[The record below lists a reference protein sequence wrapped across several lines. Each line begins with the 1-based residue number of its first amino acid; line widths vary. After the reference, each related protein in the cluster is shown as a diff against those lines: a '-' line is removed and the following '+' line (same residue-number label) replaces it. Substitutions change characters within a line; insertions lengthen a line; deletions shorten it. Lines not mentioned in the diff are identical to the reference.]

1 MVDTSAIPGMT
12 GETGYLL
19 PREGRSLHDAFDMD
33 DPTIVKFGAVY
44 TKENFIRELIIT
56 KRRKSTLGVKGP
68 SGYEAMMIDQQVDV
82 NVGSQLPDTLLMK
95 IPSQNQPKMVSPIIE
110 YRDFNARLHDGITGR
125 GWDDAVDWVR
135 IEENRLLERGYS
147 LLLQYEDPSPKKEE
161 IDQDTIDEGEAER
174 VSFGTLMYG
183 AAAPSEGVMN
193 AYGMWVEG
201 IASGF
206 AVVILPMFV
215 FGVAMGSCIW
225 VVNWGLRR
233 IGGE

>member
-1 MVDTSAIPGMT
+1 MVEPEASMNERYP
-12 GETGYLL
+12 L

-44 TKENFIRELIIT
+44 TKENFVRELIIT
-56 KRRKSTLGVKGP
+56 KRKTSFLGVEGA
-68 SGYEAMMIDQQVDV
+68 SGWEAMMLDQQVEV
-82 NVGSQLPDTLLMK
+82 YVGSQLPDTLLSQ
-95 IPSQNQPKMVSPIIE
+95 IPSQDQPKMLSPIIE
-110 YRDFNARLHDGITGR
+110 YRDFNQQVSQG
-125 GWDDAVDWVR
+125 GWEYAVDWVR
-135 IEENRLLERGYS
+135 IEENRLLENGYS
-147 LLLQYEDPSPKKEE
+147 LAMQYEDPSPKKEE
-161 IDQDTIDEGEAER
+161 EVDQETIEEGEAER

-193 AYGMWVEG
+193 TYGMWVEG